1 MRELYLS
8 KIEDRI
14 NEFKKEYV
22 FTAIDFVDIARKDTV
37 NRALSRLHEAG
48 CIRRI
53 IHGVYDKPIYS
64 KLLKEYNFPN
74 IENVTQALAR
84 KFNWTIAP
92 SSDTALNY
100 LHLTTQ
106 ITNSYKFISDGPNRK
121 FEIKPYTI
129 EFKHCANKEISGY
142 SYITTIVI
150 ESIKCI
156 GHDKITKGDI
166 DRLSNSLSKKDKEVV
181 LKESKK
187 ASEWICK
194 IIKKVC
200 KNE

>member
-14 NEFKKEYV
+14 NGFTKEYV
-22 FTAIDFVDIARKDTV
+22 FTAFDFVDIASKETV
-37 NRALSRLHEAG
+37 NRALSRLNESG
-48 CIRRI
+48 FIRRI
-53 IHGVYDKPIYS
+53 IQGVYDKPIYS

-74 IENVTQALAR
+74 IENISQALAR
-84 KFNWTIAP
+84 KFNWTTAP

-106 ITNSYKFISDGPNRK
+106 ITNTYKFISDGPNRK

-142 SYITTIVI
+142 SYITIIVI
-150 ESIKCI
+150 EALKCI
-156 GHDKITKGDI
+156 GKDKITKGDI
-166 DRLSNSLSKKDKEVV
+166 DRLSNSLSKKDKELI

-187 ASEWICK
+187 ASEWVCK
-194 IIKKVC
+194 IIKEVC
-200 KNE
+200 KR